1 MTGNS
6 LENSGL
12 QNGNSEQPNSEA
24 STVNQ
29 GTSGEQVAITKAEW
43 DSLQKKIKTL
53 ESEDRSKKDKA
64 VKNVSEGLS
73 RLEEK
78 VTPLLERAAQFMQG
92 GDSPQIAIQKAN
104 SELDEVESKQA
115 IRELAQAWK
124 SGKLLNPSA
133 GNTSDNNVE
142 AIKVFDEYGVDPNDP
157 EAIQL
162 YNLRGVELVKAVSKL
177 AVKKAKST
185 PTDSSEA
192 SSLQGSP
199 NIKDRSVEELTKK
212 YQQDILATPRGKSG
226 DSIRRQLKEQA
237 RKNGVP
243 VDSIAFV

>member
-12 QNGNSEQPNSEA
+12 QEGNPEQPNSGA
-24 STVNQ
+24 SNANQ

-64 VKNVSEGLS
+64 VKNVSEGLT

-78 VTPLLERAAQFMQG
+78 VTPLLERAAQFMQS
-92 GDSPQIAIQKAN
+92 GDSPQVAIQKAN
-104 SELDEVESKQA
+104 SELDEVETKQA
-115 IRELAQAWK
+115 LRDLAQAFR
-124 SGKLLNPSA
+124 SGKLLDPSV
-133 GNTSDNNVE
+133 GSVNGSNVE
-142 AIKVFDEYGVDPNDP
+142 ALKVFEELGVNPNHP
-157 EAIQL
+157 EASTL
-162 YNLRGVELVKAVSKL
+162 FNLKGEELIKGVAKL
-177 AVKKAKST
+177 AIKTKST
-185 PTDSSEA
+185 STVDSSEA
-192 SSLQGSP
+192 PSLQSAPAQQAGV
-199 NIKDRSVEELTKK
+199 KELTEK
-212 YQQDILATPRGKSG
+212 YQRDLLATPRGKAG
-226 DSIRRQLKEQA
+226 DSQRRQLKEQA